1 MSQTE
6 FPASAKA
13 IIARLAAIDYRTVNL
28 DKARIEAGL
37 MQHLTALEQPLRPV
51 YWAPDIAGA
60 IERIRDRAKRTNNVP
75 ANNSAAAWDAAWDAA
90 RAAAWAA
97 ARAAAWDA
105 ARAAAWDAALSDPV
119 SLQKM
124 TPAQRAA
131 VEKAKAMEA
140 PLTDCW
146 EAGLWIYIVTPTEV
160 IAVPRPELHMDD
172 RQRLHNATGPAM
184 MWQGDG
190 ARFWFWR
197 GVAVPQK
204 VIDAP
209 HTITLDEIS
218 NEKNAEVRRVMI
230 ERYGQEKYLLDAG
243 AAAVQQ
249 DGYGILYRKELP
261 DDEPLVMVHVLNST
275 PEPDGTMTREDAE
288 RTFGK
293 AAVASALTY
302 ASSQGIDCTEPRF
315 KTYFIRVPPDI
326 ETAHAGVAWTF
337 DKTPQQ
343 YHPLVQT

>member
-1 MSQTE
+1 
-6 FPASAKA
+6 
-13 IIARLAAIDYRTVNL
+13 
-28 DKARIEAGL
+28 
-37 MQHLTALEQPLRPV
+37 
-51 YWAPDIAGA
+51 
-60 IERIRDRAKRTNNVP
+60 
-75 ANNSAAAWDAAWDAA
+75 
-90 RAAAWAA
+90 
-97 ARAAAWDA
+97 
-105 ARAAAWDAALSDPV
+105 
-119 SLQKM
+119 M

-209 HTITLDEIS
+209 HTITLEEIS
-218 NEKNAEVRRVMI
+218 NERNAEVRRVMI
-230 ERYGQEKYLLDAG
+230 DRYGQEKFLMDAG
-243 AAAVQQ
+243 AAVVSR
-249 DGYGILYRKELP
+249 DDYGILYRKHIN
-261 DDEPLVMVHVLNST
+261 DDEALVMVHVLNST
-275 PEPDGTMTREDAE
+275 PEPDGTMTRDDAE

-293 AAVASALTY
+293 HAVARVLTY
-302 ASSQGIDCTEPRF
+302 ASSQGIDCRAPRF

-326 ETAHAGVAWTF
+326 ETAHAAVAWTF
-337 DKTPQQ
+337 NKTPQQ
-343 YHPLVQT
+343 YNPLVQT